1 MFLGTPHHGA
11 DLAAWAKF
19 GTTIAKIIKH
29 ANTGIVS
36 VLKPGSEMLARVQ
49 DEFHGLLRKRMDEKS
64 GIEITC
70 FYEELPLHLVGK
82 VNVTA
87 LACFINGL
95 TTFRL

>member
-29 ANTGIVS
+29 ANTSIVS

-49 DEFHGLLRKRMDEKS
+49 DEFHGLLRKRSDEKS

-87 LACFINGL
+87 LACVIKRIDHF
-95 TTFRL
+95 